1 VSTGAP
7 AVTWPGPTRWASRA
21 WCASEPARQSGLV
34 WVSEDPHEA
43 SEARAACT
51 QHCPVRWLCLE
62 WALQAEA
69 GMGVSG
75 RGGVW
80 GGLTPTER
88 DELWRER
95 RAERAQAGSGAR

>member
-1 VSTGAP
+1 M
-7 AVTWPGPTRWASRA
+7 
-21 WCASEPARQSGLV
+21 V
-34 WVSEDPHEA
+34 WISEDPHEA
-43 SEARAACT
+43 SQARAACT
-51 QHCPVRWLCLE
+51 QYCLVRSLCLE

-95 RAERAQAGSGAR
+95 RADPPTSGGAR